1 MKRHALFARA
11 LFLLLAG
18 CSGGGAVPPGSP
30 VDAAAGT
37 DVNGDGRDAGAL
49 FGNVTVRL
57 FDDPDPASAYS
68 TVQASFFD
76 GPMPVPNPALGPLVA
91 SQTQGDCQLLVPK
104 AVTCAPTCMGGVC
117 TDNNHCAPDPAHQT
131 AGVIHVQ
138 GLAGMDIA
146 LEPMGPNLAY
156 SGAPTLPFKPC
167 AEGTLVQATGAAF
180 ALAGACIAPLTLT
193 GPTTLPVVSGQP
205 VTITWTPPGRAGISR
220 VQLALEIAHHGGYRG
235 EIDCE
240 VADSGSFVIPA
251 SLVTALINL
260 GRAGYP
266 KLQVVRLSS
275 AAASAQPGVRFSM
288 QSFVERDVD
297 TGVVSCMTT
306 DECPAGT
313 TCQGN
318 RTCQ

>member
-1 MKRHALFARA
+1 
-11 LFLLLAG
+11 
-18 CSGGGAVPPGSP
+18 
-30 VDAAAGT
+30 
-37 DVNGDGRDAGAL
+37 
-49 FGNVTVRL
+49 
-57 FDDPDPASAYS
+57 
-68 TVQASFFD
+68 
-76 GPMPVPNPALGPLVA
+76 
-91 SQTQGDCQLLVPK
+91 
-104 AVTCAPTCMGGVC
+104 
-117 TDNNHCAPDPAHQT
+117 
-131 AGVIHVQ
+131 
-138 GLAGMDIA
+138 
-146 LEPMGPNLAY
+146 
-156 SGAPTLPFKPC
+156 
-167 AEGTLVQATGAAF
+167 
-180 ALAGACIAPLTLT
+180 LT

-240 VADSGSFVIPA
+240 VADGGSFVIPA